1 MGPIRN
7 RRRSQRI
14 QRKSMHCR
22 HLPKLAASVGDK
34 IDNIPERSYSRPIES
49 RETESTMDHL
59 SEAFDAVAAYFSVLS
74 EPTRLRIMHCICETE
89 KTVSQIVEE
98 TGATQTNVSRHLGM
112 MHRSRVLT
120 RRKEGNQ
127 VYYRAADAAMVEL
140 CRGVCKRI
148 SEQMDE
154 KIPLHKDLLRLLP
167 PPKHKSKSRAA

>member
-1 MGPIRN
+1 
-7 RRRSQRI
+7 
-14 QRKSMHCR
+14 
-22 HLPKLAASVGDK
+22 
-34 IDNIPERSYSRPIES
+34 
-49 RETESTMDHL
+49 MDQL
-59 SEAFDAVAAYFSVLS
+59 SDAFDAVAAYFSVLS
-74 EPTRLRIMHCICETE
+74 EPMRLRIMHCICETE

-112 MHRSRVLT
+112 MHRSGVLS

-154 KIPLHKDLLRLLP
+154 KIPLRRDLLRLLP
-167 PPKHKSKSRAA
+167 PKRKPKQRAA